1 MPATWPS
8 QSPRP
13 RGALPFWW
21 PEANRQ
27 HVVFLGP
34 LPLCLVAP
42 PPLKRR
48 AGKTQ
53 WGKKKGSPG
62 GFAGWKNTQSAKKV
76 LGVSRL
82 HPHPPEARTHDLLVC
97 WTASRPLGQ
106 GHHVYFSF
114 MCSFVLFVLCCLRF
128 VFLFCLFYLSVPSVP
143 FVLSALVALAVL
155 SVLTV
160 MFGLPDRRIKMNAP
174 TNL

>member
-53 WGKKKGSPG
+53 WGKKKKVRRAGSPG
-62 GFAGWKNTQSAKKV
+62 GKIPKVPKRYSERLVSTRIRPRLEPTTSWFAGLPVAHSAKATM
-76 LGVSRL
+76 SI
-82 HPHPPEARTHDLLVC
+82 LVFC
-97 WTASRPLGQ
+97 
-106 GHHVYFSF
+106 
-114 MCSFVLFVLCCLRF
+114 
-128 VFLFCLFYLSVPSVP
+128 VFLFCLLCVVFDLFFFLSVLSAFSRLSVLSVPSLCCLLLL
-143 FVLSALVALAVL
+143 FWLFYLSSLFCLVCPPGD
-155 SVLTV
+155 S
-160 MFGLPDRRIKMNAP
+160 I
-174 TNL
+174 

>member
-114 MCSFVLFVLCCLRF
+114 LCFFVLFVVCFLCF
-128 VFLFCLFYLSVPSVP
+128 VFFCLFCLFFLGCLCLLCRLCCLLWLFWLFYLSSL
-143 FVLSALVALAVL
+143 FCLVCPPGD
-155 SVLTV
+155 S
-160 MFGLPDRRIKMNAP
+160 I
-174 TNL
+174 